1 MKINAQTLWHAYIF
15 FWCKQKSQQY
25 INGKT
30 LRPVNIIHGSKY
42 SNTFAELLKQ
52 KIEYLNTVTLLSLFY
67 QLDFKKKEEG
77 LKNKV
82 NFYVRSCSGFF
93 KEK

>member
-1 MKINAQTLWHAYIF
+1 MKINVQTLWHAYIF

-67 QLDFKKKEEG
+67 QLDLKKKRGRTEEQG
-77 LKNKV
+77 ELLCEV
-82 NFYVRSCSGFF
+82 MFGFL
-93 KEK
+93 